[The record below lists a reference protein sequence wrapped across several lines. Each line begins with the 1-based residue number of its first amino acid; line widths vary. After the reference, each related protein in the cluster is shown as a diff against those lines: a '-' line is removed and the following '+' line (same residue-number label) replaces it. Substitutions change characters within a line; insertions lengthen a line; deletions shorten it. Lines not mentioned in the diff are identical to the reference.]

1 VREIEFRGIAEHD
14 GRRNWVYGFYLKSA
28 ARDGNVRHHIVEED
42 GLTYDIDPETR
53 GEYTGLK
60 DKNGAR
66 IFEGDIVS
74 FGGDKYRIIFDD
86 ACFWINSV
94 RDAGYSME
102 LHTLLGQGDI
112 EVIGNIH
119 DSPELLQASDG

>member
-1 VREIEFRGIAEHD
+1 MRDIEFRGKRIDSGEWCR
-14 GRRNWVYGFYLKSA
+14 GGLSGTGSA
-28 ARDGNVRHHIVEED
+28 FWIYAAGNAILVS
-42 GLTYDIDPETR
+42 PETV
-53 GEYTGLK
+53 GQYTGLI
-60 DKNGAR
+60 DKNGKK
-66 IFEGDIVS
+66 IFEGDIAS

-94 RDAGYSME
+94 LDAGYSME

-119 DSPELLQASDG
+119 DSPALFGGAK